1 MPQFLVTITLGN
13 EAMSDSEH
21 IAEALVNIADKIR
34 DKGPEYWYKLQHT
47 IYDVNGNNVG
57 NFGVKK

>member
-1 MPQFLVTITLGN
+1 MSKFIVSITLGN

-34 DKGPEYWYKLQHT
+34 DKSPEYWYKLQHK
-47 IYDVNGNNVG
+47 IYDVNGNCVG
-57 NFGVKK
+57 NYGVK